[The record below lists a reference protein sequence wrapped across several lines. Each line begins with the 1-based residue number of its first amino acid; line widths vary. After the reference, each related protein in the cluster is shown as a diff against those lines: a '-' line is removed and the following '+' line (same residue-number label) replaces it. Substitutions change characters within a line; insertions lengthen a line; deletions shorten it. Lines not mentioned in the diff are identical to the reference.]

1 MGLYQKICEHFI
13 NPQNSSTEKSMG
25 LLAKAQEFLA
35 SNPIPH
41 FSVNIDAPFVFFKNF
56 AYEVGLQKVAVLIPV
71 ENQYQTIFSYGI
83 ESASREEN
91 ISTLDFWNGTIS
103 TEDWYSLSG
112 EDLSSFYQL
121 FSENDI
127 HNLKHIHIKKFLID
141 ENNYAIILILED
153 TENSLIDLETA
164 EIVLPNLK
172 EYISSFINLVNEK
185 ILFPHKFDYVQL
197 EEKVSKGLNEGSGFM
212 YSISLKNIFKEL
224 SDSISFEDFYHIFS
238 VVYYAIKI
246 SLKEF
251 DVINFT
257 DELEIRYVT
266 FAQTET
272 DLSTLNY
279 NFNSLI
285 KDCFTEIEQ
294 PELKITQIG
303 CSTDLDEILDFFF
316 SEN

>member
-1 MGLYQKICEHFI
+1 MGLYQKICENFI
-13 NPQNSSTEKSMG
+13 NSQMCSAEKSMG
-25 LLAKAQEFLA
+25 LLAKAQEFLE
-35 SNPIPH
+35 SSPIPH
-41 FSVNIDAPFVFFKNF
+41 FSVNIDSPFVFFKNF
-56 AYEVGLQKVAVLIPV
+56 CYEVGLQKVAVLIPV

-83 ESASREEN
+83 ETASREEN
-91 ISTLDFWNGTIS
+91 VSTLDFWDGTIS
-103 TEDWYSLSG
+103 TETWYSLSG

-172 EYISSFINLVNEK
+172 EYILSFINLVNEK
-185 ILFPHKFDYVQL
+185 ILFPKKSDYIQL
-197 EEKVSKGLNEGSGFM
+197 EEEVTKGLNEGSGFM

-224 SDSISFEDFYHIFS
+224 SDTVSFEDFYHIFS
-238 VVYYAIKI
+238 VVYYAIMS
-246 SLKEF
+246 SLKDF

-257 DELEIRYVT
+257 EELEIRYVN

-272 DLSTLNY
+272 DLSTINY

-294 PELKITQIG
+294 PELLINQMG

>member
-103 TEDWYSLSG
+103 TEAWYSLSG

-141 ENNYAIILILED
+141 ENNYAIILILQD
-153 TENSLIDLETA
+153 TENSLIDVETHIDESYVSDESVRI
-164 EIVLPNLK
+164 EIHQL
-172 EYISSFINLVNEK
+172 IN
-185 ILFPHKFDYVQL
+185 
-197 EEKVSKGLNEGSGFM
+197 S
-212 YSISLKNIFKEL
+212 
-224 SDSISFEDFYHIFS
+224 
-238 VVYYAIKI
+238 
-246 SLKEF
+246 
-251 DVINFT
+251 
-257 DELEIRYVT
+257 
-266 FAQTET
+266 
-272 DLSTLNY
+272 
-279 NFNSLI
+279 I
-285 KDCFTEIEQ
+285 KDYESLTKIKSEIEDRFGRIS
-294 PELKITQIG
+294 EKLSIG
-303 CSTDLDEILDFFF
+303 APAFV
-316 SEN
+316 